1 MSLAAPGLAY
11 PGPYAIRS
19 LMSAPRAHA
28 DAIATDTAD
37 AALISQALAGDETAF
52 TQLMRR
58 HKSWL
63 YRFIRRYV
71 QNTADAQD
79 ILQESF
85 IAAWRGLARYDPA
98 RPFPI
103 WLRRIALNKCRDRAR
118 RLTVRRIF
126 TPLAAL
132 AAGTEIA
139 DPAPASDAE
148 MIRHETLEALR
159 DAIARLPASCRDSL
173 ILVALEGLSLA
184 DAGAILGLSGRAVE
198 GRLRRARK
206 QLARMMASE
215 MQPADQ
221 SSIKLS

>member
-1 MSLAAPGLAY
+1 MST
-11 PGPYAIRS
+11 
-19 LMSAPRAHA
+19 PRAQAGAVKTGAA
-28 DAIATDTAD
+28 DAV
-37 AALISQALAGDETAF
+37 LISLTLMGDEAAF

-58 HKSWL
+58 HKNWL

-71 QNTADAQD
+71 QNAADAQD

-148 MIRHETLEALR
+148 MIRHETLDALR

-184 DAGAILGLSGRAVE
+184 DAGATLGLSVRAVE

-206 QLARMMASE
+206 QLAQIMANE
-215 MQPADQ
+215 TQPADQ
-221 SSIKLS
+221 SSAKLS